1 MLSRSWQAFAA
12 SFEID
17 SHLTFHRGGLTV
29 TLGQV
34 PLPILAVSGYAK
46 TNLLILSKSQTVINF
61 EINYDHRKV
70 RKQKGPKLLKSRMQ

>member
-1 MLSRSWQAFAA
+1 MA

-17 SHLTFHRGGLTV
+17 SHLTFHCGGLTV

-34 PLPILAVSGYAK
+34 PLPILAGSGYAK
-46 TNLLILSKSQTVINF
+46 TNVLILSKNYLTVINF
-61 EINYDHRKV
+61 EINYDQRKV